1 MPRSEISPADLGG
14 EALRRWYQRSPEEI
28 QRERTTAAEAASQ
41 AYFGGQSFPASP
53 PRPDMT
59 LELRRREQGAYDA
72 FPGSDKSQ
80 NASQAFARPDPWR
93 RNEEP
98 NWSGGIRPLPLPS
111 PRFPSEAR
119 WIRPVP
125 LPSPRL
131 PYGGIRPIP
140 LAQVRSNGSLARAA
154 GPPASNLQAQP
165 APRITA
171 GQAIQSNPSQP
182 QPKSQPERH
191 DVWIR
196 GRQPGEID
204 PSRTDVFQ
212 TGPDGKLHPVPGWR
226 TTGPFDFG
234 KWAKKFDWGGVAG
247 DLTDITT
254 GALDFMSGAGLANGL
269 FEGLGYKFGPDVVRG
284 IIEGH
289 HAWPKFMGGPTK
301 QELAGLYN
309 SIHTMYHDELAAALK
324 QARFPRIGGRGGG
337 TKDWARYF
345 EENPARQDEA
355 LEILRRVTRDFD
367 KKNNTKISSYLDG
380 ALAKGKPSASPP
392 TD

>member
-1 MPRSEISPADLGG
+1 MPRSEISPADLDG

-28 QRERTTAAEAASQ
+28 ERERKAAAEAASR
-41 AYFGGQSFPASP
+41 AYFGGQSFAPAP
-53 PRPDMT
+53 LKLDMAQ
-59 LELRRREQGAYDA
+59 ELRRRKQGAYDG
-72 FPGSDKSQ
+72 FPGSNESQ
-80 NASQAFARPDPWR
+80 NAGQILPRPDSWR
-93 RNEEP
+93 QNNEP
-98 NWSGGIRPLPLPS
+98 NWSGGIRPVPLPS
-111 PRFPSEAR
+111 PRFHPEGG
-119 WIRPVP
+119 WVRPVP

-131 PYGGIRPIP
+131 PYGAIRPIP
-140 LAQVRSNGSLARAA
+140 LVQAGPNGSLTRAA
-154 GPPASNLQAQP
+154 DPSATNLQAHP
-165 APRITA
+165 ASRTSGGPATP
-171 GQAIQSNPSQP
+171 SNPSQP
-182 QPKSQPERH
+182 QPRPQPERH

-226 TTGPFDFG
+226 TTGSFDFG
-234 KWAKKFDWGGVAG
+234 KWTKKFDWGGVAG

-254 GALDFMSGAGLANGL
+254 GALDFMSGGGLANDL
-269 FEGLGYKFGPDVVRG
+269 LEGLGYKFGPEAVRG

-301 QELAGLYN
+301 QELADLYN

-337 TKDWARYF
+337 TKNWARYF

-367 KKNNTKISSYLDG
+367 KRNNTKISSYLDG